1 MRKENWGSR
10 LTHISNSQCTF
21 KQIQTNIENKIKN
34 DKWFFKSVTVYKNN
48 IVNKDY
54 TLIL

>member
-10 LTHISNSQCTF
+10 PTHISNSQCTF